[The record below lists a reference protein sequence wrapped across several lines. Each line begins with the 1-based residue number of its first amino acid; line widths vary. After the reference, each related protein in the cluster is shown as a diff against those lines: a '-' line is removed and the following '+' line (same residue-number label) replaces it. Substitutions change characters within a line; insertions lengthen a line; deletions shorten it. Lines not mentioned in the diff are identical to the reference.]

1 MMDLLQL
8 LTALSEKEVRE
19 PGAPDGTGTDG
30 KQGFRDLGTE
40 EPLPVNRSPLSV
52 NRSPF
57 SGKVSTVN
65 GTTASND
72 PLQPKPLQPKP
83 LSPSSAWQSC
93 SVVGITQDS
102 RCVQPG
108 FVFVCISGYQ
118 LDGHDY
124 IEDAI
129 RRGAVAVVIE
139 EAAEPYSTANRMP
152 LQPSLTA
159 RRNRCHCNEPAAEPK
174 HMHRGSRALQHSEPD
189 AVATGPYSPA
199 NRMPLQRAS
208 RCAQTYAR
216 KQDTEKDEN
225 NSVPLSLCPSVPV
238 IIIVK
243 NGREALALLSAAFY
257 QYPSRNLRV
266 IGITGTNGKTTT
278 SYLVAS
284 ILESAGYSVGLTN
297 TLTCRIKKA
306 GSPCSE
312 ETAAVRTTPESV
324 DLQRTLRHMVDQ
336 GCQYA
341 VVEVSSHSLVL
352 NRVLGCEFDV
362 GVLTNI
368 TSDHL
373 DFHKTLAEYRE
384 AKLRLFS
391 GLGSGDPLQPKPLQ
405 PKPLSFKIPPNSPM
419 QGAGPSP
426 MPYLKKGE
434 GDDCSMK
441 GGVSSPCDS
450 HSHSN
455 SSNKIPQNPP
465 QPPLQKGEHSPP
477 FIKGGWGDYS
487 IKQSKAAILN
497 LDDPSFSVIEE
508 NTKCPV
514 FSYGFQAEAQ
524 IRADRIIPSQSGIAF
539 EVHTQALPKERQGE
553 GETGRDGDG
562 ETERPGDISLSLSP
576 PVPQSPSAP
585 SVADGAEPSVV
596 STFKR
601 MEAEP
606 YSTANQLPLQRAASY
621 MEIISPLTGLHN
633 VSNILAAI
641 GVGLAEGIDP
651 AKIREG
657 IRKVSHVP
665 GRFETIDCGQDFWVV
680 VDFAHTADALQ
691 NLLQTARHLGPARII
706 TVFGCGGDRDQSKR
720 FPMGQVAATLSDC
733 LIITND
739 NSRSEDPAAIAR
751 QIEEGVCSVDVCSE
765 SVNRDPLSVKVSA
778 VNGQRSTVNG
788 QRLSVADGVCSVDED
803 VCSVAE
809 GSVLSPQA
817 RRPCYL
823 TKDPCHSSSAEDG
836 VKDPCQ
842 SSICGQAVPVA
853 TEFPSPC
860 PLPPGESGKGDG
872 PCAGQENDQENDQGK
887 KERTKKECH
896 LASCKYEII
905 LDRFQ
910 AIQKALSWAEPG
922 DMVLIAGK
930 GHEQYQVIG
939 SQCIPFDDRQVA
951 RHILNGLTTVTTQV
965 DRQ

>member
-1 MMDLLQL
+1 
-8 LTALSEKEVRE
+8 
-19 PGAPDGTGTDG
+19 
-30 KQGFRDLGTE
+30 
-40 EPLPVNRSPLSV
+40 
-52 NRSPF
+52 
-57 SGKVSTVN
+57 
-65 GTTASND
+65 
-72 PLQPKPLQPKP
+72 
-83 LSPSSAWQSC
+83 
-93 SVVGITQDS
+93 
-102 RCVQPG
+102 
-108 FVFVCISGYQ
+108 
-118 LDGHDY
+118 
-124 IEDAI
+124 
-129 RRGAVAVVIE
+129 
-139 EAAEPYSTANRMP
+139 
-152 LQPSLTA
+152 
-159 RRNRCHCNEPAAEPK
+159 
-174 HMHRGSRALQHSEPD
+174 
-189 AVATGPYSPA
+189 
-199 NRMPLQRAS
+199 
-208 RCAQTYAR
+208 
-216 KQDTEKDEN
+216 
-225 NSVPLSLCPSVPV
+225 
-238 IIIVK
+238 
-243 NGREALALLSAAFY
+243 
-257 QYPSRNLRV
+257 
-266 IGITGTNGKTTT
+266 
-278 SYLVAS
+278 
-284 ILESAGYSVGLTN
+284 
-297 TLTCRIKKA
+297 
-306 GSPCSE
+306 
-312 ETAAVRTTPESV
+312 
-324 DLQRTLRHMVDQ
+324 
-336 GCQYA
+336 
-341 VVEVSSHSLVL
+341 
-352 NRVLGCEFDV
+352 
-362 GVLTNI
+362 
-368 TSDHL
+368 
-373 DFHKTLAEYRE
+373 
-384 AKLRLFS
+384 
-391 GLGSGDPLQPKPLQ
+391 
-405 PKPLSFKIPPNSPM
+405 
-419 QGAGPSP
+419 
-426 MPYLKKGE
+426 
-434 GDDCSMK
+434 
-441 GGVSSPCDS
+441 
-450 HSHSN
+450 
-455 SSNKIPQNPP
+455 
-465 QPPLQKGEHSPP
+465 
-477 FIKGGWGDYS
+477 
-487 IKQSKAAILN
+487 
-497 LDDPSFSVIEE
+497 
-508 NTKCPV
+508 
-514 FSYGFQAEAQ
+514 
-524 IRADRIIPSQSGIAF
+524 
-539 EVHTQALPKERQGE
+539 
-553 GETGRDGDG
+553 
-562 ETERPGDISLSLSP
+562 
-576 PVPQSPSAP
+576 
-585 SVADGAEPSVV
+585 
-596 STFKR
+596 

-720 FPMGQVAATLSDC
+720 FPMGQVAATLSDR

-765 SVNRDPLSVKVSA
+765 SVNRDPLSVKVSE

-939 SQCIPFDDRQVA
+939 SQCIQFDDRQVA